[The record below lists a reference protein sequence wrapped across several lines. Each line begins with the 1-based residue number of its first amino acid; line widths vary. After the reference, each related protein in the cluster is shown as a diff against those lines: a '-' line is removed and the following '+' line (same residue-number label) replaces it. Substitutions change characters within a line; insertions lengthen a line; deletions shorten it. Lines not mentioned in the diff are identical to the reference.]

1 MGIVGDRKKGKK
13 RRSTSDRVD
22 ALSTAD
28 TTRTKRDDREAV
40 RLPLLGDNDY
50 GRNMIGKITG
60 VGFSKRKR
68 AAGNDRRCAT
78 EEGGEHDDWIDFRKA
93 GTMVVGAS
101 EIGSRLDARP
111 IKSESFS
118 SLVDGRKQKQQRE
131 GEREKRFG
139 ICKKEI
145 KKGRDSISSNDPF
158 FSPPPSPLLPRR
170 RFRFDREFPVR
181 SKSAIRR
188 KSRRKRVVGRNRL
201 DELENSFPSFARY
214 LFLPAPGQ
222 WREKLNFARPTPRG

>member
-1 MGIVGDRKKGKK
+1 MSHVVQSNYSRLSGILVGRSSERIDEARVVGIVGDRKKGKK

-40 RLPLLGDNDY
+40 RLPLLGDDY

-139 ICKKEI
+139 ICKKE
-145 KKGRDSISSNDPF
+145 KKKKKRTRLDFVERSFFLLSLPLFFPADAFDSIASFP
-158 FSPPPSPLLPRR
+158 
-170 RFRFDREFPVR
+170 FDRNPRFEG
-181 SKSAIRR
+181 
-188 KSRRKRVVGRNRL
+188 RV
-201 DELENSFPSFARY
+201 E
-214 LFLPAPGQ
+214 
-222 WREKLNFARPTPRG
+222 EKE